1 MDGHASRESNWRPQT
16 RLVRGGLRRS
26 AFAETSEAMYLTS
39 GFVYD
44 AAEEAEDAFAN
55 RIDRFIYSRY
65 DNPTVAMFEE
75 RLRLVEGAEACRAT
89 ASGMAA
95 VFASLACMVE
105 SGDHVVGARA
115 LFGSCLYILTDIL
128 PRLGVETTIVE
139 SPDLA
144 AWQAALDRPTRAV
157 FLESPSNPGLDIF
170 DIRAI
175 SALAHDAGAMVII
188 DNVFAT
194 PLLQRPLDLGADI
207 VVYSATKHIDG
218 QGRCLGGAVLGS
230 EEYCMGTLKTFMRH
244 TGPSMSPFNAWV
256 LVKGLET
263 LHLRL
268 RQHCRSALD
277 VATALSA
284 RGDLD
289 RVLYPGLESHPQHAL
304 AKAQMSDFGSV
315 VTIDIAGGKDRAFR
329 FMNAL
334 GLIDISNN
342 LGDAK
347 SIATHPAT
355 TTHQRLSP
363 GERENLG
370 ITDGLVRLSIGLE
383 DPLDLLEDIV
393 GALDRA

>member
-1 MDGHASRESNWRPQT
+1 MDGDARKETSWRPQT
-16 RLVRGGLRRS
+16 NLVRGGLQRS
-26 AFAETSEAMYLTS
+26 AFCETSEAIYPTS

-44 AAEEAEDAFAN
+44 AAEDAEDAFAN
-55 RIDRFIYSRY
+55 RVDRYIYSRY
-65 DNPTVAMFEE
+65 DNPTVGMFEE
-75 RLRLVEGAEACRAT
+75 RLRLIEGAEACRAT

-95 VFASLACMVE
+95 VFASLACMVKA
-105 SGDHVVGARA
+105 GDRVVGARA

-139 SPDLA
+139 SPDLD
-144 AWQAALDRPTRAV
+144 AWKTALDRPTRAV

-175 SALAHDAGAMVII
+175 SAMAHDAGAMVIV

-194 PLLQRPLDLGADI
+194 PLLQRPLELGADI

-230 EEYCMGTLKTFMRH
+230 EAYCMDTLKTFMRH

-256 LVKGLET
+256 LLKGLET
-263 LHLRL
+263 LQLRM
-268 RQHCRSALD
+268 RQHCAAARDIAM
-277 VATALSA
+277 ALSQ
-284 RGDLD
+284 RGDLV
-289 RVLYPGLESHPQHAL
+289 RVLYPGLDSHPQHAL
-304 AKAQMSDFGSV
+304 ARSQMSDFGSV
-315 VTIDIAGGKDRAFR
+315 VTIDVEGGKERAFR

-334 GLIDISNN
+334 DLVDISNN

-347 SIATHPAT
+347 SLATHPAT

-363 GERENLG
+363 EERESLG

-383 DPLDLLEDIV
+383 DPQDLLEDIA
-393 GALDRA
+393 GALDGA